1 MASVKLSKQRADG
14 KTNDP
19 LKMQIDAS
27 HPLYLTEDEEPILEI
42 EVHRVK
48 AGDHPVTKV
57 DQLRHDVQLDGV
69 VQGDATTC

>member
-1 MASVKLSKQRADG
+1 
-14 KTNDP
+14 
-19 LKMQIDAS
+19 MQIYAS